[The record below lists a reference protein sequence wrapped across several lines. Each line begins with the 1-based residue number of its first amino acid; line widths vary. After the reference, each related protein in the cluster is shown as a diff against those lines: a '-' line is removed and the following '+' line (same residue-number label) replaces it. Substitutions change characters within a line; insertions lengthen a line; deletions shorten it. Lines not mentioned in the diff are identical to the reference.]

1 LNFSGGRLS
10 TPSDQRRPVVA
21 VERLEKRFGPLEA
34 LRRLSL
40 TIMPGEIFG
49 LLGSN
54 GAGKTTLIKTLVG
67 ALRPSA
73 GTVSLFDLDPIRD
86 GQILRRRIGYMPQ
99 MPALYED
106 LSPRENLRFF
116 GRPHGPSELER
127 RIDEVLDFIDL
138 RPRQNDPVYGFSGG
152 MKQRVSLACALVHRP
167 EVLLL
172 DEPTAGVDPRLR
184 ETFWKHFRALA
195 AAGATLMISTH
206 QMDDVLHCDRVGVMH
221 DGRLVFCNTPGS
233 LQRLGSTQISVWR
246 AGQVETTLA
255 DDYAEELPGLLKRYN
270 LDQAVSRIEIERD
283 SLESI
288 VLRLVS
294 AGDIHQPGEAGNV
307 RNN

>member
-1 LNFSGGRLS
+1 LS

-73 GTVSLFDLDPIRD
+73 GRVSLFDLDPIHD
-86 GQILRRRIGYMPQ
+86 GRILRRRIGYMPQ

-127 RIDEVLDFIDL
+127 RIDDVLDFIDL

-167 EVLLL
+167 DVLLL

-184 ETFWKHFRALA
+184 ETFWKHFRTLA

-270 LDQAVSRIEIERD
+270 LDQAVSRIEIEKD